1 MKYDTEEVRRVA
13 QQIKVNAQKIH
24 DLERDALQP
33 IARSIPQELRG
44 RTADA
49 LLAEVSELTVA
60 MRRLSIDVS
69 SIGDELNSFARRLD
83 VADQQAADA
92 VKEQ

>member
-33 IARSIPQELRG
+33 IARSIPYELRG

-69 SIGDELNSFARRLD
+69 NIGDELNSFARRLD